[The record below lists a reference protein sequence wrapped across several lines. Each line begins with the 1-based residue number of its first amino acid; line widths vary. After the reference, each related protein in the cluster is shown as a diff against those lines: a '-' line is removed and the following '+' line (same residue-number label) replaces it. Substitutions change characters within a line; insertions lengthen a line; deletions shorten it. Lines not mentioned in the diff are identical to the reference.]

1 MNEDTLSIA
10 ESIQYNLKN
19 LVRLAD
25 NPSYSTIYMVICG
38 QVDTLVDLLED
49 EYEEDGALP

>member
-1 MNEDTLSIA
+1 MNEDALSIA

-38 QVDTLVDLLED
+38 QVDTLVGLLED
-49 EYEEDGALP
+49 EYEEDGAL